1 MHWKEENI
9 TMKVHAYH
17 WQNRKNQKPFFLF
30 VHHNKIYQVTGNLV
44 KKNAYM
50 KHNWAT
56 KISSKWKVVNKQEK
70 LNIKTLLTPFSDLFN
85 RITKMQTNNH
95 ILYSTFVSNH
105 IYPSYMS
112 LILQHC
118 SLKIKSRRL
127 CSFWLPKLYSVN
139 NVNKPL
145 KTTSTWT

>member
-1 MHWKEENI
+1 MLTIDKTES
-9 TMKVHAYH
+9 TKSL
-17 WQNRKNQKPFFLF
+17 FFC
-30 VHHNKIYQVTGNLV
+30 VHHNKIYQVFGNLV

-56 KISSKWKVVNKQEK
+56 KISSKWKVVNKQAK

-105 IYPSYMS
+105 IYPSYMP

-118 SLKIKSRRL
+118 SLQTKSRRL
-127 CSFWLPKLYSVN
+127 CLFWLPKLYSVN
-139 NVNKPL
+139 NDNKSL
-145 KTTSTWT
+145 KTTWTWT